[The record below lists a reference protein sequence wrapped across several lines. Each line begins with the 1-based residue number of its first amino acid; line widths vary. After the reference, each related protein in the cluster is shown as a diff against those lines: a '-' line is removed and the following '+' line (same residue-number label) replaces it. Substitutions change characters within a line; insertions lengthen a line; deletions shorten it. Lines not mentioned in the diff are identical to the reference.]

1 MQTISKE
8 ELLNLA
14 RLSRLELEE
23 HEISSLMQQIES
35 VLQYA
40 QRVQEM
46 AHGDS
51 MPLELKKN
59 SNVMREDV
67 VIPTDPAPLLA
78 QAPACEQD
86 YFVVPVIL
94 ENN

>member
-8 ELLNLA
+8 ELLHLA
-14 RLSRLELEE
+14 HLSRLELDD
-23 HEISSLMQQIES
+23 HEIASLIKQIDS

-40 QRVQEM
+40 RCVQEI
-46 AHGDS
+46 AHGNT

-67 VIPTDPAPLLA
+67 VIPTNPAPILE
-78 QAPACEQD
+78 QAPECEQN

>member
-8 ELLNLA
+8 ELLHLA
-14 RLSRLELEE
+14 RLSRLELDE
-23 HEISSLMQQIES
+23 HEITSLIKQIES

-40 QRVQEM
+40 KRVQEI

-51 MPLELKKN
+51 LPLELKKN

-67 VIPTDPAPLLA
+67 VIPTNSATILG
-78 QAPACEQD
+78 QAPECEQN